1 MHMSEV
7 CQYQESNQHVFNNRM
22 EQIPQRLSR
31 PVTRSMTISFPS
43 SPVRAWIAL
52 SNPHWCSTGQ
62 KRKLKTISITAENVK
77 KALGKMRIDKAPGV
91 DDMSPR
97 LLVKIADCIVEPLCN
112 IYNNSILD
120 GIVPQDWKRA
130 NVCPVHK
137 KGSKIVAGNLYRPI
151 SLTSQLCKVFEFIM
165 KDR

>member
-1 MHMSEV
+1 MESIEQPPLVFQGSE
-7 CQYQESNQHVFNNRM
+7 
-22 EQIPQRLSR
+22 
-31 PVTRSMTISFPS
+31 
-43 SPVRAWIAL
+43 
-52 SNPHWCSTGQ
+52 
-62 KRKLKTISITAENVK
+62 KDKLKTITIIAENVK

-97 LLVKIADCIVEPLCN
+97 LLVQIADCIVEPLCD

-137 KGSKIVAGNLYRPI
+137 KGSRIVADLRATIGL
-151 SLTSQLCKVFEFIM
+151 LV
-165 KDR
+165 

>member
-1 MHMSEV
+1 MIIFGK
-7 CQYQESNQHVFNNRM
+7 QHQHTFKQDSVFNFLYPFTCLQQQDGTNTSTP
-22 EQIPQRLSR
+22 EQTCDSFNDYFSS
-31 PVTRSMTISFPS
+31 VFTSESMDSIEQPPLVFHGSE
-43 SPVRAWIAL
+43 
-52 SNPHWCSTGQ
+52 
-62 KRKLKTISITAENVK
+62 KDKLKTISITAEKVK

-137 KGSKIVAGNLYRPI
+137 KGSRIVADLRATIGL
-151 SLTSQLCKVFEFIM
+151 LV
-165 KDR
+165 